1 MILIIRRRGA
11 DILTNQPMYLD
22 RHRES
27 IVAWVK
33 EGLSDA
39 VIAERVRV
47 SPSTVRYW
55 RERNGVKRLPRVRGS
70 ECPQSGTGEPG

>member
-1 MILIIRRRGA
+1 MHGA
-11 DILTNQPMYLD
+11 FVLTNETMYLD

-39 VIAERVRV
+39 VIAGRVRV

-55 RERNGVKRLPRVRGS
+55 RERNGVKRPAGVRGS
-70 ECPQSGTGEPG
+70 ERSHPESGEPD

>member
-1 MILIIRRRGA
+1 
-11 DILTNQPMYLD
+11 MYLD

-33 EGLSDA
+33 DGLSDA
-39 VIAERVRV
+39 VIAGRVRV

-55 RERNGVKRLPRVRGS
+55 RERNGVKRPPPAFADLSARSRELASPLTVDESGS
-70 ECPQSGTGEPG
+70 